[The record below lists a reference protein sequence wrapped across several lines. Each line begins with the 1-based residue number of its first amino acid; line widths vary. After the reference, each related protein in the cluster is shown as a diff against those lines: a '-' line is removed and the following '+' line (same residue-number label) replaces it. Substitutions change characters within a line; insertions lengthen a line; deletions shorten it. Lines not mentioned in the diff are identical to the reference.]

1 MTEHSRHT
9 QKLIADS
16 VAEEPV
22 RTGGA
27 TSCSASTSGNNGTE
41 ARSVIS
47 FRSPVTIGSGGHLV
61 SGAAG

>member
-22 RTGGA
+22 RTRGA
-27 TSCSASTSGNNGTE
+27 ISCSASTSGNKGTG
-41 ARSVIS
+41 ASLRHLIS
-47 FRSPVTIGSGGHLV
+47 LPGDNRERRALG
-61 SGAAG
+61 